1 MKITA
6 VVALALLL
14 AGASPASQGGTA
26 ERPAHTLTDAAAFDT
41 RLLAALDTGDVAAAR
56 ALMLADKGGASQRV
70 IATIA
75 DPNGKAAR
83 TAYDARRQVLD
94 HVIDETVRRV
104 QQDPKM
110 RGRVVLVEV
119 GGTAG
124 LEGPGFSP
132 KKSDLDYVGD
142 ANEFVR
148 RDYYERGAAREVRP
162 DGTLGPP
169 ITVEQLYEQRGW
181 PPPEI
186 TEGNAFGTDFVFA
199 VAYVYLKLHRPDDA
213 LKRHGADRLRDH
225 GQTRRV
231 AGRSARAPVCRRH
244 PRADHQRQLPR
255 AARGS
260 VLGTRWQAPTRLRG
274 VHSSARP

>member
-1 MKITA
+1 MPTECPRNAHGMKITA

-26 ERPAHTLTDAAAFDT
+26 GRPAHTLTDAAAFDT

-104 QQDPKM
+104 QQDPTM
-110 RGRVVLVEV
+110 RGRVVSVEV

-132 KKSDLDYVGD
+132 K
-142 ANEFVR
+142 
-148 RDYYERGAAREVRP
+148 
-162 DGTLGPP
+162 
-169 ITVEQLYEQRGW
+169 
-181 PPPEI
+181 
-186 TEGNAFGTDFVFA
+186 
-199 VAYVYLKLHRPDDA
+199 
-213 LKRHGADRLRDH
+213 
-225 GQTRRV
+225 
-231 AGRSARAPVCRRH
+231 
-244 PRADHQRQLPR
+244 
-255 AARGS
+255 
-260 VLGTRWQAPTRLRG
+260 
-274 VHSSARP
+274 